1 MHHLVIVAP
10 DRPDLQDQLLDQFS
24 SDPDVQVIPDRRARD
39 RRQRNQLR
47 LPDRRE
53 VDRRETAPDVMAKL
67 WLAGYVI
74 VRVE

>member
-1 MHHLVIVAP
+1 MNHLVIVAK
-10 DRPDLQDQLLDQFS
+10 DRPDLQDTLCQQFS
-24 SDPDVQVIPDRRARD
+24 SDPDVRVIPDRRGRE

-53 VDRRETAPDVMAKL
+53 LDRRETAPDVMAKL